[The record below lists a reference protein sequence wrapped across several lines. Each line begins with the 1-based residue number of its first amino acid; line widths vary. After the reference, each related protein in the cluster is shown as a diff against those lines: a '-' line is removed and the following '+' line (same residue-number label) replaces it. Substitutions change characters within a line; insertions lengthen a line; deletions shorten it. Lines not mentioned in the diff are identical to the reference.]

1 MPFNFIKR
9 PPDKAN
15 HITSNNRDV
24 FMNSL
29 SNKICSNSGKLWIP
43 PIHGFL
49 PVANDSCFDFNI
61 LENLEIP
68 DLPDDEIVLN
78 DVKSKFDKHI
88 TKCDRIFLILSDR
101 QTKIINLWFDA
112 CTDMYNHTVQHIK
125 SIINFNKL
133 HILKKLN
140 KVISKK
146 GILMSQIDDLKKF
159 IKQYS
164 TEKLKHLKY
173 IQIIRP
179 KSKANIRIFNAK
191 ISKISI
197 LKHKITDYNKKLNI
211 LKNKLCRCTRIY
223 KDMYDDINKKVNY
236 KYLRTYVLKDI
247 RNSIAQKYVL
257 NKEQNTP
264 IKIHILDCVIKMA
277 CASSKSSITNY
288 IEGNSGM
295 FKIRYWCKNR
305 NKKVMEIEPSF
316 IKNGNICKNVFG
328 DIMMKRCT
336 SSNKWIDYKLDT
348 KRAIKLHYD
357 SKTGIYSLFVP
368 RLEETI
374 ASPAEADSFVGIDPG
389 VRTFMSCISAN
400 EALQFGNDIYGKIRK
415 ILTKIDNINSE
426 DITQDDKNKKTRR
439 HYKKITNMVDDMHWK
454 IISYLTDNYK
464 KIYIGKLNMKDV
476 VSNETSNISAMTKR
490 VGLMMR
496 HYQFRQRLVFKCS
509 SKRINCIEVDE
520 RYTSKTCSKCGNYK
534 KDLGSNKIYNC
545 NKCGIKMDRDINS
558 CRCMIFKNVK

>member
-15 HITSNNRDV
+15 HITSINRDV
-24 FMNSL
+24 FRISL
-29 SNKICSNSGKLWIP
+29 SNKICSNSDKLWIP
-43 PIHGFL
+43 PIYGFL

-61 LENLEIP
+61 LENP
-68 DLPDDEIVLN
+68 DLPYDDIVLN
-78 DVKSKFDKHI
+78 DVKTKFDKNI
-88 TKCDRIFLILSDR
+88 TKCDRIFLILSYR
-101 QTKIINLWFDA
+101 QTEIINLWFDA

-133 HILKKLN
+133 RVLRKLN

-146 GILMSQIDDLKKF
+146 GDLMSQIDDLKKF
-159 IKQYS
+159 IKQCS
-164 TEKLKHLKY
+164 TEKIKHLKY
-173 IQIIRP
+173 IQIGR
-179 KSKANIRIFNAK
+179 SKTKTNIRMFNVK
-191 ISKISI
+191 ISKITI
-197 LKHKITDYNKKLNI
+197 LKHKIKDYNKKLNI
-211 LKNKLCRCTRIY
+211 LKNKLCKCSRIY
-223 KDMYDDINKKVNY
+223 KDLYDDINKKVNY

-247 RNSIAQKYVL
+247 RNTIAQKYVL
-257 NKEQNTP
+257 NKKQNTS
-264 IKIHILDCVIKMA
+264 IKIHILDCMIKMA
-277 CASSKSSITNY
+277 CASFKSSITNY

-295 FKIRYWCKNR
+295 FKIRYWSKNR

-316 IKNGNICKNVFG
+316 IKNGNICNKVFG
-328 DIMMKRCT
+328 DIIMKRCT
-336 SSNKWIDYKLDT
+336 SSNKWVNYKLDI
-348 KRAIKLHYD
+348 KKAIKLHYD

-374 ASPAEADSFVGIDPG
+374 ASLAETDSFVGIDPG
-389 VRTFMSCISAN
+389 VRTFMSCISADK
-400 EALQFGNDIYGKIRK
+400 AFQFGTDIYCKIYK

-454 IISYLTDNYK
+454 IISYLTDNYE

-496 HYQFRQRLVFKCS
+496 HYQFRQRLVFKCR

-545 NKCGIKMDRDINS
+545 DKCGIKMERDINAS
-558 CRCMIFKNVK
+558 RCILLKNAK